1 MAIEMAVSE
10 SVDDF
15 DDNFFDDGGANYDD
29 GPDRGGRDNSIRR
42 RIEERLERKRL
53 MEELELLD
61 DLDL

>member
-1 MAIEMAVSE
+1 MAREMAVSE

-15 DDNFFDDGGANYDD
+15 DDNFFDDGANYDD
-29 GPDRGGRDNSIRR
+29 GLDMGGRDNSIRR